1 MIPTFGSVRLAA
13 ARFPVVGLSAVGL
26 AVVGLSAVGLAV
38 LLSAGMA
45 LAAPAAASREAG
57 AGAATA
63 KQLYE
68 AARRAEESLRGS
80 KTAMRNRERWE
91 NVGRKYRSVVISFPR
106 SGYCDDALHYEGG
119 VYRDAAERFDDRR
132 FAVRA
137 ADAWTLLIRGYPA
150 SKWVPK
156 ALYAQVRLYAGR
168 LGDEAEARRA
178 LERLRKR
185 APESAETRL
194 AAAVLAKPEAR
205 PRAAAPAPKAEA
217 ERTPKAAAPAKA
229 EASRP
234 VPVKQEVKPADPPT
248 TVRNIRHWV
257 GDSHTRVVI
266 DLSGPTPHTEGRLT
280 NPDRVFFD
288 LHGSTPDEELE
299 GRAFPIEGSHLR
311 QIRLGIPEEKIT
323 RVVLDFSSV
332 REVSV
337 FALPDPYRLVVDI
350 HGAPPV
356 QVADAGGGK
365 TTDSPAGAAGKAG
378 GAPRTDAAETPD
390 SENEGSPSV
399 PLPTQGG
406 YSVARQLGAR
416 VGRIAI
422 DAGHGGKDPGTRAGS
437 LHEKD
442 IALDVAKR
450 VRDDLEQRG
459 FEVIMTRDK
468 DVFIPLEQR
477 AFIANSREADIFVSI
492 HVNAAR
498 NRNAR
503 GLETFYLNLAT
514 SADAAEVAARENA
527 STGKVRIADVRKL
540 MDQIWNHARKE
551 ESRELA
557 TVMQAEI
564 AESIL
569 GREKHP
575 LNRGVKTAGF
585 HVLLGAQMPAVLV
598 EVGFVSNREEAR
610 QLRSSSHRTK
620 LASAVSDGITRYA
633 EMLGQVVDTTAAKN
647 GQ

>member
-1 MIPTFGSVRLAA
+1 MIAVTPSARLGAA
-13 ARFPVVGLSAVGL
+13 
-26 AVVGLSAVGLAV
+26 
-38 LLSAGMA
+38 A
-45 LAAPAAASREAG
+45 LAALLCAGLALAGSALPEAG
-57 AGAATA
+57 AVSPSA
-63 KQLYE
+63 KALYE

-80 KTAMRNRERWE
+80 QTAMRDKDRWAT
-91 NVGRKYRSVVISFPR
+91 VARKYRSVVLSYPR

-132 FAVRA
+132 LAVRA
-137 ADAWTLLIRGYPA
+137 ADAYALLIRGYPA
-150 SKWVPK
+150 SRWVPK

-168 LGDEAEARRA
+168 LDDEAEARRV

-185 APESAETRL
+185 APRAAETRM
-194 AAAVLAKPEAR
+194 AAAVLAKPETR
-205 PRAAAPAPKAEA
+205 PSPAAGSPAGGPAPAGAAESPNDG
-217 ERTPKAAAPAKA
+217 RTVAV
-229 EASRP
+229 R
-234 VPVKQEVKPADPPT
+234 QEVTPADPPT
-248 TVRNIRHWV
+248 TVQNIRHWV

-280 NPDRVFFD
+280 DPDRVFFD
-288 LHGSTPDEELE
+288 LHGATPDDELE
-299 GRAFPIEGSHLR
+299 RRAFPIEGSHLR
-311 QIRLGIPEEKIT
+311 RIRLGVPEEMIT
-323 RVVLDFSSV
+323 RVVLDFSSI

-356 QVADAGGGK
+356 RVADGSAAE
-365 TTDSPAGAAGKAG
+365 TPPEADDSPAGTTRRA
-378 GAPRTDAAETPD
+378 AAETP
-390 SENEGSPSV
+390 ETGNEASPS
-399 PLPTQGG
+399 LPRPTEGG
-406 YSVARQLGAR
+406 YSMARQLGAG
-416 VGRIAI
+416 VNRIVI
-422 DAGHGGKDPGTRAGS
+422 DAGHGGKDPGTSAGS
-437 LHEKD
+437 LREKD
-442 IALDVAKR
+442 IALDIAKR
-450 VRDDLEQRG
+450 VRDDLEDRG
-459 FEVIMTRDK
+459 FEVIMTREK

-477 AFIANSREADIFVSI
+477 AFIANSREADLFVSI

-498 NRNAR
+498 NRKAR

-527 STGKVRIADVRKL
+527 STGMVRMADVRKL
-540 MDQIWNHARKE
+540 VDQIFNHTRKE

-557 TVMQAEI
+557 TAMQAAM

-610 QLRSSSHRTK
+610 QLRSASHRDK
-620 LASAVSDGITRYA
+620 LASAIADGVSRYA
-633 EMLGQVVDTTAAKN
+633 EMLGQAVQTTATQN
-647 GQ
+647 EP

>member
-1 MIPTFGSVRLAA
+1 
-13 ARFPVVGLSAVGL
+13 
-26 AVVGLSAVGLAV
+26 
-38 LLSAGMA
+38 MA
-45 LAAPAAASREAG
+45 LASPAAVSSEAG
-57 AGAATA
+57 ARAPTA

-80 KTAMRNRERWE
+80 KTAMRNKDRWE
-91 NVGRKYRSVVISFPR
+91 DVGRKYRSVVLSFPR

-137 ADAWTLLIRGYPA
+137 ADAWALLIRGYPA
-150 SKWVPK
+150 SRWVPK
-156 ALYAQVRLYAGR
+156 ALYDQVRLYAGR

-185 APESAETRL
+185 APQAAETRM

-205 PRAAAPAPKAEA
+205 PRATAPAPKAETQPTPAPA
-217 ERTPKAAAPAKA
+217 EAAEPPKAGT
-229 EASRP
+229 SRT
-234 VPVKQEVKPADPPT
+234 VAVKQKVEPADPPT
-248 TVRNIRHWV
+248 TVQNIRHWV

-266 DLSGPTPHTEGRLT
+266 DLSGPTPHTEGRLS

-299 GRAFPIEGSHLR
+299 SRAFPIEGSHLR
-311 QIRLGIPEEKIT
+311 RIRLGVPEEKIT
-323 RVVLDFSSV
+323 RVVLDFSSI
-332 REVSV
+332 REVTV

-350 HGAPPV
+350 HGAPPAK
-356 QVADAGGGK
+356 VADASDGN
-365 TTDSPAGAAGKAG
+365 TTARKAG
-378 GAPRTDAAETPD
+378 EAPRTAASTTPG
-390 SENEGSPSV
+390 SEDEASLSLPR
-399 PLPTQGG
+399 PTQGG
-406 YSVARQLGAR
+406 ISVARQLGAGI
-416 VGRIAI
+416 GRIVI

-437 LHEKD
+437 LREKD
-442 IALDVAKR
+442 IALDIAKR
-450 VRDDLEQRG
+450 LRDDLQGRG

-468 DVFIPLEQR
+468 DIFLPLEQR
-477 AFIANSREADIFVSI
+477 AFIANSREADIFVSV
-492 HVNAAR
+492 HANAAR
-498 NRNAR
+498 NRKAR
-503 GLETFYLNLAT
+503 GLEIFYLNLAT

-527 STGKVRIADVRKL
+527 STGKVRMADVRKL
-540 MDQIWNHARKE
+540 VDQIWNHTRKE

-557 TVMQAEI
+557 TTMQAEI

-569 GREKHP
+569 GGVKHP

-620 LASAVSDGITRYA
+620 LASAIADGVTRYA
-633 EMLGQVVDTTAAKN
+633 ETLGQVVETTAAKN